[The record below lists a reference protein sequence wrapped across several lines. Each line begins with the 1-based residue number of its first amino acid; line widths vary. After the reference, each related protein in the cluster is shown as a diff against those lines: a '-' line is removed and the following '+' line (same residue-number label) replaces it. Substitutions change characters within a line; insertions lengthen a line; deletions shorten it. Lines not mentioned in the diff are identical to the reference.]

1 LKDSVFLEKNKDYRM
16 KIRELIVEKSTTISE
31 APRRDGF
38 LAGLERGLANPY
50 DTLFKGNNKDDTLFK
65 GDNKDDVSPNTKL
78 KPVSDTPSLSSA
90 YTEKIKASVMSN
102 VAEQP
107 NAGPVSV
114 QIKSRPDGMILKKQ
128 LIRSSGDPDWDNA
141 ILQGIDKT
149 EKLPTD
155 IDGRTPTTMVV
166 KF

>member
-1 LKDSVFLEKNKDYRM
+1 M
-16 KIRELIVEKSTTISE
+16 KIRELVVEKLTTISE
-31 APRRDGF
+31 ATRRDGF

-50 DTLFKGNNKDDTLFK
+50 DTLNPFSGSKNSDSSSNTTA
-65 GDNKDDVSPNTKL
+65 NTKR
-78 KPVSDTPSLSSA
+78 KVASDTKLPSLSST

-102 VAEQP
+102 VSKQP

-114 QIKSRPDGMILKKQ
+114 KIKSRPDGIILAKQ

-141 ILQGIDKT
+141 ILQAIDKT
-149 EKLPTD
+149 QKLPTD

>member
-1 LKDSVFLEKNKDYRM
+1 M
-16 KIRELIVEKSTTISE
+16 KIRELIVEKSTGINE

-38 LAGLERGLANPY
+38 LAGLKRGLANPY
-50 DTLFKGNNKDDTLFK
+50 DTLFKGND
-65 GDNKDDVSPNTKL
+65 KDDVSSNTKL
-78 KPVSDTPSLSSA
+78 KPASDTPSMSSA

-107 NAGPVSV
+107 SAGPVTV
-114 QIKSRPDGMILKKQ
+114 RIKSRPDGMILKKQ

>member
-1 LKDSVFLEKNKDYRM
+1 M

-38 LAGLERGLANPY
+38 LSGLKRGLANPY
-50 DTLFKGNNKDDTLFK
+50 DTLFK

-78 KPVSDTPSLSSA
+78 KPASDTKLPSLSSS
-90 YTEKIKASVMSN
+90 YKEKIKASVMSN
-102 VAEQP
+102 ASEQP

-114 QIKSRPDGMILKKQ
+114 KIKSRPDGKILAKQ
-128 LIRSSGDPDWDNA
+128 LIRSSGDPEWDNA
-141 ILQGIDKT
+141 ILQAIDKS

-166 KF
+166 IF

>member
-1 LKDSVFLEKNKDYRM
+1 M
-16 KIRELIVEKSTTISE
+16 KIRELIVEKSTGISE

-50 DTLFKGNNKDDTLFK
+50 DTLFKG
-65 GDNKDDVSPNTKL
+65 DNKDDVSPDTKL
-78 KPVSDTPSLSSA
+78 KPASDTKLPSLSNE
-90 YTEKIKASVMSN
+90 YKEKIKASVMSN
-102 VAEQP
+102 VSEQP
-107 NAGPVSV
+107 SAGPVSI
-114 QIKSRPDGMILKKQ
+114 QIKSKPDGIILAKQ

-141 ILQGIDKT
+141 ILQAIDKT

-155 IDGRTPTTMVV
+155 IDGRTPTTMVM

>member
-1 LKDSVFLEKNKDYRM
+1 M
-16 KIRELIVEKSTTISE
+16 KIRELILEKSTGINE

-38 LAGLERGLANPY
+38 LAGLKRGLDNPY
-50 DTLFKGNNKDDTLFK
+50 DTLFKGDNKDDALFK
-65 GDNKDDVSPNTKL
+65 GNNNDDVSPNTKL

-107 NAGPVSV
+107 SAGPVTV
-114 QIKSRPDGMILKKQ
+114 RIKARPDGTILEKQ
-128 LIRSSGDPDWDNA
+128 LTRSSGDPDWDNA

>member
-1 LKDSVFLEKNKDYRM
+1 M
-16 KIRELIVEKSTTISE
+16 KIRELILEKSTSINE

-50 DTLFKGNNKDDTLFK
+50 DTLFKG
-65 GDNKDDVSPNTKL
+65 DNKDDVSSNTKL
-78 KPVSDTPSLSSA
+78 KPASDTKLKLPSLSSA

-107 NAGPVSV
+107 SAGPVTV
-114 QIKSRPDGMILKKQ
+114 RIKARPDGTILEKQ
-128 LIRSSGDPDWDNA
+128 LTRSSGDPDWDNA

-149 EKLPTD
+149 EKLPAD

>member
-1 LKDSVFLEKNKDYRM
+1 M
-16 KIRELIVEKSTTISE
+16 KIRELILEKSIGVNE
-31 APRRDGF
+31 APGRDGF
-38 LAGLERGLANPY
+38 LAGLKRGLANPY
-50 DTLFKGNNKDDTLFK
+50 DTLFKGDD
-65 GDNKDDVSPNTKL
+65 KDDVSPNTKL
-78 KPVSDTPSLSSA
+78 KPISDTPSLSSA

-107 NAGPVSV
+107 SAGPVTV
-114 QIKSRPDGMILKKQ
+114 RIKSRPDGTILAKQ
-128 LIRSSGDPDWDNA
+128 LTRSSGNPNWDNA

-155 IDGRTPTTMVV
+155 IDGSTPTTMVV

>member
-1 LKDSVFLEKNKDYRM
+1 M
-16 KIRELIVEKSTTISE
+16 KIRELILEKSTGINE

-50 DTLFKGNNKDDTLFK
+50 DTLFKG
-65 GDNKDDVSPNTKL
+65 DNKDDVSPDTKL
-78 KPVSDTPSLSSA
+78 KPALDTKLKLPSLSSA
-90 YTEKIKASVMSN
+90 YQEKIKASVMSN
-102 VAEQP
+102 VSEQP
-107 NAGPVSV
+107 SAGPVSI
-114 QIKSRPDGMILKKQ
+114 QIKSRPDGMILAKQ
-128 LIRSSGDPDWDNA
+128 LIRSSGDPDWDNT
-141 ILQGIDKT
+141 ILQAIDKT

>member
-1 LKDSVFLEKNKDYRM
+1 M
-16 KIRELIVEKSTTISE
+16 KIRELIAEKSASISE
-31 APRRDGF
+31 ASRGQGF
-38 LAGLERGLANPY
+38 LAGLKRGLANPY
-50 DTLFKGNNKDDTLFK
+50 DTLNPFSGSKNND
-65 GDNKDDVSPNTKL
+65 SPSNTKR
-78 KPVSDTPSLSSA
+78 KEPSNTTSPSSA
-90 YTEKIKASVMSN
+90 YQEKIKASVMSN
-102 VAEQP
+102 VSEQP

>member
-1 LKDSVFLEKNKDYRM
+1 M

-50 DTLFKGNNKDDTLFK
+50 DTLNPFSGSKNNDSSSNTTA
-65 GDNKDDVSPNTKL
+65 NTKR
-78 KPVSDTPSLSSA
+78 KASSDTKLPSLSNE
-90 YTEKIKASVMSN
+90 YKEKIKASVMSN
-102 VAEQP
+102 VSEQP
-107 NAGPVSV
+107 SAGPVTV
-114 QIKSRPDGMILKKQ
+114 QIKSKPDGIILAKQ

-141 ILQGIDKT
+141 ILQAIDKT

-155 IDGRTPTTMVV
+155 IDGRTPTTMVM

>member
-1 LKDSVFLEKNKDYRM
+1 M

-50 DTLFKGNNKDDTLFK
+50 DTLNPFSGSKNSDSTSNTTA
-65 GDNKDDVSPNTKL
+65 NTKR
-78 KPVSDTPSLSSA
+78 KASSDTKLPSLSST

-102 VAEQP
+102 VSEQP

-114 QIKSRPDGMILKKQ
+114 KIKSRPDGTVLAKQ

-141 ILQGIDKT
+141 ILQAIDKT

-166 KF
+166 IF

>member
-1 LKDSVFLEKNKDYRM
+1 M
-16 KIRELIVEKSTTISE
+16 KIRELIAEKSASISE
-31 APRRDGF
+31 ASRGQGF
-38 LAGLERGLANPY
+38 LAGLKRGLANPY
-50 DTLFKGNNKDDTLFK
+50 DTLNPFSGSKNSD
-65 GDNKDDVSPNTKL
+65 SPSNTTSNTKR
-78 KPVSDTPSLSSA
+78 KAPSNTTSISSA

-155 IDGRTPTTMVV
+155 IDGRTPTTMIV

>member
-1 LKDSVFLEKNKDYRM
+1 M
-16 KIRELIVEKSTTISE
+16 KIQELIVEKSISISE
-31 APRRDGF
+31 APKVPGF
-38 LAGLERGLANPY
+38 LAGLKRGLANPY
-50 DTLFKGNNKDDTLFK
+50 DTLFKG
-65 GDNKDDVSPNTKL
+65 DNKDDVSSNTKL
-78 KPVSDTPSLSSA
+78 KPVSDTPLLSSA

-107 NAGPVSV
+107 SAGPVTV
-114 QIKSRPDGMILKKQ
+114 RIKSRPDGMILAKQ
-128 LIRSSGDPDWDNA
+128 LTRSSGDPDWDNA

>member
-1 LKDSVFLEKNKDYRM
+1 M

-31 APRRDGF
+31 APNGQGF
-38 LAGLERGLANPY
+38 LAGLKRGLANPY
-50 DTLFKGNNKDDTLFK
+50 DTLNPFSGSKNSDSLSNTTA
-65 GDNKDDVSPNTKL
+65 NTKR
-78 KPVSDTPSLSSA
+78 KASSDTKLPSLSSS
-90 YTEKIKASVMSN
+90 YKEKIKASVMSN
-102 VAEQP
+102 ASEQP

-114 QIKSRPDGMILKKQ
+114 KIKSRPDGKILAKQ

-141 ILQGIDKT
+141 ILQAIDKT

-166 KF
+166 IF

>member
-1 LKDSVFLEKNKDYRM
+1 M

-31 APRRDGF
+31 APIGQGF
-38 LAGLERGLANPY
+38 LAGLKRGLENPY
-50 DTLFKGNNKDDTLFK
+50 DTLNPFSSSKNSDST
-65 GDNKDDVSPNTKL
+65 SNTKS
-78 KPVSDTPSLSSA
+78 KSSSTTPSLSSA

-102 VAEQP
+102 VSEQP
-107 NAGPVSV
+107 NAGPVTV
-114 QIKSRPDGMILKKQ
+114 RIKSRPDGMILAKQ
-128 LIRSSGDPDWDNA
+128 LIRSSGDPAWDNA
-141 ILQGIDKT
+141 ILQAIDKT

>member
-1 LKDSVFLEKNKDYRM
+1 M
-16 KIRELIVEKSTTISE
+16 KIRELVLEKSTGINE

-38 LAGLERGLANPY
+38 LAGLERGLAKPY
-50 DTLFKGNNKDDTLFK
+50 DTLFK
-65 GDNKDDVSPNTKL
+65 GDNKDDVSSNTKL
-78 KPVSDTPSLSSA
+78 KPASNTKLKLPSLSSV

-107 NAGPVSV
+107 SAGPVTV
-114 QIKSRPDGMILKKQ
+114 RIKARPDGTILEKQ
-128 LIRSSGDPDWDNA
+128 LTRSSGDPDWDNA

>member
-1 LKDSVFLEKNKDYRM
+1 M
-16 KIRELIVEKSTTISE
+16 KIRELIVEQTTTISE
-31 APRRDGF
+31 APKGQGF
-38 LAGLERGLANPY
+38 LAGLKRGLANPY
-50 DTLFKGNNKDDTLFK
+50 DTLNPFSGSKNSDLP
-65 GDNKDDVSPNTKL
+65 SNTKS
-78 KPVSDTPSLSSA
+78 KPASNTISNA
-90 YTEKIKASVMSN
+90 YKEKIKASIMSN
-102 VAEQP
+102 VSEQP

-155 IDGRTPTTMVV
+155 IDGSIPTTVVV

>member
-1 LKDSVFLEKNKDYRM
+1 M
-16 KIRELIVEKSTTISE
+16 KIRELVLEKSTGINE
-31 APRRDGF
+31 APRRDVF
-38 LAGLERGLANPY
+38 LAGLERGLSNPY
-50 DTLFKGNNKDDTLFK
+50 DTLFKGDD
-65 GDNKDDVSPNTKL
+65 KDDVSSNTKL
-78 KPVSDTPSLSSA
+78 KPASNTKLKLPSLSSV

-107 NAGPVSV
+107 SAGPVTV
-114 QIKSRPDGMILKKQ
+114 RIKAMPDGTILEKQ
-128 LIRSSGDPDWDNA
+128 LTRSSGDPDWDNA

>member
-1 LKDSVFLEKNKDYRM
+1 M
-16 KIRELIVEKSTTISE
+16 KIRELILEKSTGINE

-50 DTLFKGNNKDDTLFK
+50 DTLFKG
-65 GDNKDDVSPNTKL
+65 DNKDDVSPNTKR
-78 KPVSDTPSLSSA
+78 KASSDTKLPSLSSA

-107 NAGPVSV
+107 SAGPVTV
-114 QIKSRPDGMILKKQ
+114 RIKSRPDGMILAKQ
-128 LIRSSGDPDWDNA
+128 LTRSSGDPSWDNA
-141 ILQGIDKT
+141 ILQAIGKT

-166 KF
+166 IF

>member
-1 LKDSVFLEKNKDYRM
+1 M
-16 KIRELIVEKSTTISE
+16 KIRELILEKSTGINE

-50 DTLFKGNNKDDTLFK
+50 DTLFKGN
-65 GDNKDDVSPNTKL
+65 NKDDVSPNTKL

-102 VAEQP
+102 VADQP
-107 NAGPVSV
+107 SAGPVTV
-114 QIKSRPDGMILKKQ
+114 RIKSRPDGMILAKQ
-128 LIRSSGDPDWDNA
+128 LIRSSGDPNWDNA
-141 ILQGIDKT
+141 ILQGIGKT

-155 IDGRTPTTMVV
+155 IDGSTPTTMVV

>member
-1 LKDSVFLEKNKDYRM
+1 M
-16 KIRELIVEKSTTISE
+16 KIRELILEKSIGVNE
-31 APRRDGF
+31 ASRRDGF
-38 LAGLERGLANPY
+38 LAGLERGLAKPY
-50 DTLFKGNNKDDTLFK
+50 DILNPFSGSKNSDSSSNTT
-65 GDNKDDVSPNTKL
+65 SNTKL
-78 KPVSDTPSLSSA
+78 IPASDTPLLTSA

-107 NAGPVSV
+107 SAGPVTV
-114 QIKSRPDGMILKKQ
+114 RIKSRPDGTILSKQ
-128 LIRSSGDPDWDNA
+128 LTRSSGDPDWDNA

>member
-1 LKDSVFLEKNKDYRM
+1 M

-31 APRRDGF
+31 APNGQGF
-38 LAGLERGLANPY
+38 LAGLKRGLANPY
-50 DTLFKGNNKDDTLFK
+50 DTLNPFSSSKNSDST
-65 GDNKDDVSPNTKL
+65 SNTKS
-78 KPVSDTPSLSSA
+78 KPSSTTPSLSSS
-90 YTEKIKASVMSN
+90 YKEKIKASVMSN
-102 VAEQP
+102 ASEQP

-114 QIKSRPDGMILKKQ
+114 KIKSRPDGKILAKQ

-141 ILQGIDKT
+141 ILQAIDKT

-155 IDGRTPTTMVV
+155 IDGRTPTAMVV

>member
-1 LKDSVFLEKNKDYRM
+1 M
-16 KIRELIVEKSTTISE
+16 KIRELIVEKSTDISE
-31 APRRDGF
+31 APREQGF
-38 LAGLERGLANPY
+38 LAGLKRGLANPY
-50 DTLFKGNNKDDTLFK
+50 DTLNPFSGSKNSD
-65 GDNKDDVSPNTKL
+65 SPSTTKSKPSSNT
-78 KPVSDTPSLSSA
+78 TSLSST

-102 VAEQP
+102 VSEQP

-114 QIKSRPDGMILKKQ
+114 KIKSRPDGSVLAKQ

-141 ILQGIDKT
+141 ILQAIDKT

-155 IDGRTPTTMVV
+155 IDGRTPTAMVV

>member
-1 LKDSVFLEKNKDYRM
+1 M

-38 LAGLERGLANPY
+38 LAGLKRGLANPY
-50 DTLFKGNNKDDTLFK
+50 DTLFK

-78 KPVSDTPSLSSA
+78 KPASDTKLPSLSST

-102 VAEQP
+102 VSEQP

-114 QIKSRPDGMILKKQ
+114 KIKSRPDGTVLAKQ

-141 ILQGIDKT
+141 ILQAIDKT

-155 IDGRTPTTMVV
+155 IDGRTPTAMVV

>member
-1 LKDSVFLEKNKDYRM
+1 M
-16 KIRELIVEKSTTISE
+16 KIRELIIEKSTGINE

-38 LAGLERGLANPY
+38 LSGLERGLANPY
-50 DTLFKGNNKDDTLFK
+50 DTLFKGDNKFK
-65 GDNKDDVSPNTKL
+65 GDDKDDISPNTKR
-78 KPVSDTPSLSSA
+78 KASSDTKLPSLSSA
-90 YTEKIKASVMSN
+90 YQEKIKASVMSN
-102 VAEQP
+102 ASEQP

-114 QIKSRPDGMILKKQ
+114 KIKSRPDGKILAKQ

-141 ILQGIDKT
+141 ILQAIDKT

-166 KF
+166 IF

>member
-1 LKDSVFLEKNKDYRM
+1 M
-16 KIRELIVEKSTTISE
+16 KIRELILEKSTSINE

-50 DTLFKGNNKDDTLFK
+50 DTLFKG
-65 GDNKDDVSPNTKL
+65 DNKDDVSPDTKL
-78 KPVSDTPSLSSA
+78 KPASDTKLPSLSNE
-90 YTEKIKASVMSN
+90 YKEKIKARVMSN
-102 VAEQP
+102 VSEQP
-107 NAGPVSV
+107 SAGPVSI
-114 QIKSRPDGMILKKQ
+114 QIKSKPDGIILAKQ

-141 ILQGIDKT
+141 ILQAIDKT

-155 IDGRTPTTMVV
+155 IDGRTPTTMVM

>member
-1 LKDSVFLEKNKDYRM
+1 M

-31 APRRDGF
+31 APRGQGF
-38 LAGLERGLANPY
+38 LAGLKRGLANPY
-50 DTLFKGNNKDDTLFK
+50 DTLNPFSSSKNSDST
-65 GDNKDDVSPNTKL
+65 SNTKS
-78 KPVSDTPSLSSA
+78 KPSSTTPSLSSS
-90 YTEKIKASVMSN
+90 YKEKIKASVMSN
-102 VAEQP
+102 ASEQP

-114 QIKSRPDGMILKKQ
+114 KIKSRPDGKILAKQ

-141 ILQGIDKT
+141 ILQAIDKT

-155 IDGRTPTTMVV
+155 IDGRTPTTMVM

>member
-1 LKDSVFLEKNKDYRM
+1 M
-16 KIRELIVEKSTTISE
+16 KIRELIVEKSTSISE

-50 DTLFKGNNKDDTLFK
+50 DTLNPFSGSKNNDSSSNTTA
-65 GDNKDDVSPNTKL
+65 NTKRKASL
-78 KPVSDTPSLSSA
+78 DTKLPSLSND
-90 YTEKIKASVMSN
+90 YKEKIKASVMSN

-107 NAGPVSV
+107 SAGPVTV
-114 QIKSRPDGMILKKQ
+114 RIKSRPDGMILAKQ
-128 LIRSSGDPDWDNA
+128 LTRSSGDPSWDNA
-141 ILQGIDKT
+141 ILQAIGKT

-166 KF
+166 IF

>member
-1 LKDSVFLEKNKDYRM
+1 M
-16 KIRELIVEKSTTISE
+16 KIRELILEKSIGVNE
-31 APRRDGF
+31 APGRDGF
-38 LAGLERGLANPY
+38 LAGLKRGLANPY
-50 DTLFKGNNKDDTLFK
+50 DILNPFSGSKNSDSSSNTI
-65 GDNKDDVSPNTKL
+65 SNTKL

-107 NAGPVSV
+107 SAGPVTV
-114 QIKSRPDGMILKKQ
+114 RIKARPDGMILSKQ
-128 LIRSSGDPDWDNA
+128 LTRSSGNPNWDNA

-155 IDGRTPTTMVV
+155 IDGSTPTTMVV

>member
-1 LKDSVFLEKNKDYRM
+1 M
-16 KIRELIVEKSTTISE
+16 KIRELIVEKSTGISE

-50 DTLFKGNNKDDTLFK
+50 DTLFKG
-65 GDNKDDVSPNTKL
+65 DNKDDVSPNTKL
-78 KPVSDTPSLSSA
+78 KPASDTKLPSLSNA
-90 YTEKIKASVMSN
+90 YQEKIKASVMSN
-102 VAEQP
+102 VSEQP

-114 QIKSRPDGMILKKQ
+114 QIKSRPDGKILAKK

-141 ILQGIDKT
+141 ILQAIDKT
-149 EKLPTD
+149 EKFPTD

>member
-1 LKDSVFLEKNKDYRM
+1 M
-16 KIRELIVEKSTTISE
+16 KIRELILEKSTSINE

-50 DTLFKGNNKDDTLFK
+50 DTLFKG
-65 GDNKDDVSPNTKL
+65 DNKDDVSPDTKL
-78 KPVSDTPSLSSA
+78 KPASDTKLPSLSNE
-90 YTEKIKASVMSN
+90 YKEKIKASVMSN
-102 VAEQP
+102 VSEQP
-107 NAGPVSV
+107 SAGPVSI
-114 QIKSRPDGMILKKQ
+114 QIKSKPDGIILAKQ

-141 ILQGIDKT
+141 ILQAIDKT

-155 IDGRTPTTMVV
+155 IDGRTPTTMVM